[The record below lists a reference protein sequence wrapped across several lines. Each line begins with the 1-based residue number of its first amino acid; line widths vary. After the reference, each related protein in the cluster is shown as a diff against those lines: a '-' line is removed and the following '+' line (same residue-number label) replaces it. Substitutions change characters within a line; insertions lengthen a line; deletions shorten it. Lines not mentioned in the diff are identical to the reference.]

1 MKRIVR
7 LTESDLARIVRR
19 VLREDELSL
28 MDKNITKGLE
38 KTDPKSLKTSKDY
51 VLGKT
56 GPDYTL
62 KMGQTFTATKPLG
75 PNSSASLKNPEGSSS
90 WIPRYDTPTE
100 IVFDCVSIQRSKET
114 MGYAGRS
121 GGTVTPLKSKLHLN
135 TRSEEPT
142 GGRFS
147 SAVKIVNEYVPVFN
161 NELENTLT
169 KQFCISK

>member
-62 KMGQTFTATKPLG
+62 QMGQTFTATKPLG
-75 PNSSASLKNPEGSSS
+75 PNSSASLKDPEGSSS
-90 WIPRYDTPTE
+90 WIPNYDEPTE
-100 IVFDCVSIQRSKET
+100 IVFDCVSIQRGSNAT
-114 MGYAGRS
+114 TL
-121 GGTVTPLKSKLHLN
+121 GGGAAANVSSKSKLHLN
-135 TRSEEPT
+135 TQSEEPT
-142 GGRFS
+142 GGRGS
-147 SAVKIVNEYVPVFN
+147 SAVKVVNVYVAAYN
-161 NELENTLT
+161 NELENALT
-169 KQFCISK
+169 KQFCTSK

>member
-1 MKRIVR
+1 MGRIVR

-19 VLREDELSL
+19 VLREDDLPL

-38 KTDPKSLKTSKDY
+38 KTGPKSLKTSKDY

-62 KMGQTFTATKPLG
+62 KMGQTFTATKPSG

-90 WIPRYDTPTE
+90 WIPNYDKPTE
-100 IVFDCVSIQRSKET
+100 IVFDCVSTQKSKET
-114 MGYAGRS
+114 RGAGR
-121 GGTVTPLKSKLHLN
+121 GLPTTPLKSKLHLN
-135 TRSEEPT
+135 TQSEEST
-142 GGRFS
+142 GGRGS
-147 SAVKIVNEYVPVFN
+147 STTKVNNEYVPVYN

-169 KQFCISK
+169 KQFCTSK

>member
-19 VLREDELSL
+19 VLREDDLPL

-38 KTDPKSLKTSKDY
+38 KTDPKSLKTSKEY
-51 VLGKT
+51 VLGKG

-62 KMGQTFTATKPLG
+62 EMGQTFTATKPLG

-90 WIPRYDTPTE
+90 WIPNYDKPTE
-100 IVFDCVSIQRSKET
+100 IVFDCVSTQRSKET
-114 MGYAGRS
+114 TAAGRGLS
-121 GGTVTPLKSKLHLN
+121 NTPVKSKLHLN
-135 TRSEEPT
+135 TQSEEST

-147 SAVKIVNEYVPVFN
+147 TTTKVNNEYVPVFN

-169 KQFCISK
+169 KQFCTSK

>member
-38 KTDPKSLKTSKDY
+38 TTNSKSFTTSKEY
-51 VLGKT
+51 VLGKS

-62 KMGQTFTATKPLG
+62 ESGQIFTATKPLG

-90 WIPRYDTPTE
+90 WLPNYDEPTE
-100 IVFDCVSIQRSKET
+100 IVFNCVSIQRGSNAT
-114 MGYAGRS
+114 TL
-121 GGTVTPLKSKLHLN
+121 GGGKSSASSKSKLHLN
-135 TRSEEPT
+135 TQSEEPT
-142 GGRFS
+142 GGRGS
-147 SAVKIVNEYVPVFN
+147 SAVKVVNVYVAVYN
-161 NELENTLT
+161 NELENILT
-169 KQFCISK
+169 KQFCTSK

>member
-1 MKRIVR
+1 MKRIIR

-19 VLREDELSL
+19 VLREDDLPL

-38 KTDPKSLKTSKDY
+38 KTDPKSLKTSKEY

-90 WIPRYDTPTE
+90 WLPNYDEPTE
-100 IVFDCVSIQRSKET
+100 IVFDCVSTQRSKGSSSFLFGDRE
-114 MGYAGRS
+114 AG
-121 GGTVTPLKSKLHLN
+121 PKSKLHLN
-135 TRSEEPT
+135 TKSEEAT
-142 GGRFS
+142 GGRFNYTTK
-147 SAVKIVNEYVPVFN
+147 VNNEYVPVFN

>member
-38 KTDPKSLKTSKDY
+38 TTNSKSFTTSKEY
-51 VLGKT
+51 VLGKS

-62 KMGQTFTATKPLG
+62 ESGQIFTATKPLG

-90 WIPRYDTPTE
+90 WIPNYDEPTE
-100 IVFDCVSIQRSKET
+100 IVFDCVSIQRGANAT
-114 MGYAGRS
+114 TF
-121 GGTVTPLKSKLHLN
+121 GGGKSSASSKSKLHLN
-135 TRSEEPT
+135 TKSEESQA
-142 GGRFS
+142 RFS
-147 SAVKIVNEYVPVFN
+147 SPVSVNVYVAVYN
-161 NELENTLT
+161 NELENALT
-169 KQFCISK
+169 KQFCTSK

>member
-19 VLREDELSL
+19 VLREDDLPL

-62 KMGQTFTATKPLG
+62 EMGQTFTATKPLG

-90 WIPRYDTPTE
+90 WIPNYDKPTE
-100 IVFDCVSIQRSKET
+100 IVFDCVSTQRSKET
-114 MGYAGRS
+114 TGGGRFLS
-121 GGTVTPLKSKLHLN
+121 PTPLKSKLHLN
-135 TRSEEPT
+135 TKSEEST

-147 SAVKIVNEYVPVFN
+147 STTKVNNEYVPVFN